1 MTESIASEALNRVGA
16 HDGVRSLASGM
27 SSDAWVGEIDGERWV
42 VRVPVGDGRR
52 PTPDYRAESV
62 LLGTAA
68 ERGVPVA
75 ASTVVEV
82 DGIACSVARER
93 PGRPVGPDD
102 WNESLVTDLASALAG
117 LHGLPPSLAV
127 EQDIVARFHLATIW
141 PFDGSDLGSHSVAF
155 RWPELV
161 SPLCE
166 RRDAIRS
173 AGAGPATVVHS
184 DLHAEHLLVAD
195 GRLTGLLDLGDTFP
209 GPAEWDIAC
218 LRYYHRGIADQV
230 LAVGDRW
237 DPARAR
243 LLVIPFV
250 LYKLAKQPERP
261 VVIDRVESTLRTALR

>member
-1 MTESIASEALNRVGA
+1 
-16 HDGVRSLASGM
+16 M

-62 LLGTAA
+62 LLGAAA

-155 RWPELV
+155 RWPG
-161 SPLCE
+161 SFH
-166 RRDAIRS
+166 RYANGARS
-173 AGAGPATVVHS
+173 AQPEPGQRPSCTGPARRAPS
-184 DLHAEHLLVAD
+184 
-195 GRLTGLLDLGDTFP
+195 GRRWTPHRLARPGRHVP

-250 LYKLAKQPERP
+250 LYKLAKQPER
-261 VVIDRVESTLRTALR
+261 RS